1 MYAQNATMYQ
11 TSRSGWSEW
20 SQWIWNTDYQQYY
33 RQRLDTSGNPDIQW
47 QSEYEAAQNNQT
59 PRTPVEQMTQQF
71 GAVNIRSPEQ
81 TVGDEQNNDDYTVTS
96 SSSKVKSRSSRSHG
110 SSSKSKSKS
119 SKTSSGKGKAPVQE
133 DIPEDDEQDHDD
145 RYAQRK
151 APNPQEGLYYDETTG
166 QYHAYPPQAAQV
178 STPTPTQLYADGS
191 GEYEDPVLQDAL
203 AQSKQYTRD
212 RYGSGESSSATY
224 AAYTQD
230 DEDEPAPT
238 VSSGNQEHIIGT
250 SGESE
255 TLDPRYTVAPSN
267 MFQPG
272 EVFKVLWPEPAGGGS
287 IVEETVYRD
296 QYGGRIFVHFR
307 RFIVVANDL
316 GHCTCIPIST
326 YGKKGCKKSGVKA
339 EQHGIVAESSNRNPV
354 ALSNEPRLGFPPV
367 RVHIYEPGERIS
379 KESRVNYSKLTTV
392 EHNVKVLFIGR
403 VVGSDWEVVTE
414 AVNTSWANKMHTHKK
429 KHRR

>member
-1 MYAQNATMYQ
+1 MYQ

-20 SQWIWNTDYQQYY
+20 SSWIWNPEYQQYY
-33 RQRLDTSGNPDIQW
+33 RHRVDSSGAQDIQW

-81 TVGDEQNNDDYTVTS
+81 TVGDEQN
-96 SSSKVKSRSSRSHG
+96 R
-110 SSSKSKSKS
+110 
-119 SKTSSGKGKAPVQE
+119 KAPVQE
-133 DIPEDDEQDHDD
+133 NISEDDEQDYDD

-151 APNPQEGLYYDETTG
+151 APNTQDEIYYDETTR
-166 QYHAYPPQAAQV
+166 QYYQQPAQV
-178 STPTPTQLYADGS
+178 TTPTQQS
-191 GEYEDPVLQDAL
+191 GDAAEQWEDPEIL
-203 AQSKQYTRD
+203 AAIAESKRYTRD

-230 DEDEPAPT
+230 EEEEPTPAVP
-238 VSSGNQEHIIGT
+238 SGNQEHIIGT
-250 SGESE
+250 TGETE
-255 TLDPRYTVAPSN
+255 TLDPRLRLLMSFNLERQAHTAVNSATLLTSL
-267 MFQPG
+267 Q
-272 EVFKVLWPEPAGGGS
+272 VFKVLWPEPAGGGS

-339 EQHGIVAESSNRNPV
+339 EQHGIVTESGNRTP
-354 ALSNEPRLGFPPV
+354 APLRDEPKLGYPPV
-367 RVHIYEPGERIS
+367 RVHIYESNERIS

-403 VVGSDWEVVTE
+403 VVSSDWDIVTE
-414 AVNTSWANKMHTHKK
+414 AVNNSWANKMHTHKR
-429 KHRR
+429 KHRAASQSGMLLRNSSQKLCNSETAAA

>member
-1 MYAQNATMYQ
+1 MYQ

-33 RQRLDTSGNPDIQW
+33 RQRVDVSGNSDIQW
-47 QSEYEAAQNNQT
+47 QSEYEAVQNNQT

-81 TVGDEQNNDDYTVTS
+81 TVGDEQN
-96 SSSKVKSRSSRSHG
+96 R
-110 SSSKSKSKS
+110 
-119 SKTSSGKGKAPVQE
+119 KAPVQE
-133 DIPEDDEQDHDD
+133 DIPEDDEKDYDD
-145 RYAQRK
+145 RHTQRK
-151 APNPQEGLYYDETTG
+151 VSIPQEEMYYDEATQ
-166 QYHAYPPQAAQV
+166 QYLAYPQTAQGV
-178 STPTPTQLYADGS
+178 STPTPAQPYAEAS

-230 DEDEPAPT
+230 DEDQPTPA
-238 VSSGNQEHIIGT
+238 VSAGNQEHIIGT

-255 TLDPRYTVAPSN
+255 TLDPRYTVAPSH

-354 ALSNEPRLGFPPV
+354 PLSNEPRLGFPPV
-367 RVHIYEPGERIS
+367 RVHISEPGERIS

-403 VVGSDWEVVTE
+403 VVGSDWDVVTE

>member
-1 MYAQNATMYQ
+1 MYQ

-33 RQRLDTSGNPDIQW
+33 RQRVDVSGNSDIQW
-47 QSEYEAAQNNQT
+47 QSEYEAVQNNQT

-81 TVGDEQNNDDYTVTS
+81 TVGDEQN
-96 SSSKVKSRSSRSHG
+96 R
-110 SSSKSKSKS
+110 
-119 SKTSSGKGKAPVQE
+119 KAPVQE
-133 DIPEDDEQDHDD
+133 DIPEDDEKDYDD
-145 RYAQRK
+145 RHTQRK
-151 APNPQEGLYYDETTG
+151 VSIPQEEMYYDEATQ
-166 QYHAYPPQAAQV
+166 QYLAYPQTAQGV
-178 STPTPTQLYADGS
+178 STPTPAQPYAEAS

-224 AAYTQD
+224 TAYTQD
-230 DEDEPAPT
+230 DEDQPTPA
-238 VSSGNQEHIIGT
+238 VSAGNQEHIIGT

-255 TLDPRYTVAPSN
+255 TLDPRYTVAPSH

-354 ALSNEPRLGFPPV
+354 PLSNEPRLGFPPV
-367 RVHIYEPGERIS
+367 RVHISEPGERIS

-403 VVGSDWEVVTE
+403 VVGSDWDVVTE

>member
-1 MYAQNATMYQ
+1 MYQ

-33 RQRLDTSGNPDIQW
+33 RQRVDVSGNSDIQW
-47 QSEYEAAQNNQT
+47 QSEYEAVQNNQT

-81 TVGDEQNNDDYTVTS
+81 TAGDEQNNDDYTVTS
-96 SSSKVKSRSSRSHG
+96 SSSKVKSRSSRSHS

-119 SKTSSGKGKAPVQE
+119 SKTSTGKGKAPVQE
-133 DIPEDDEQDHDD
+133 DIPEDDEQDYDD
-145 RYAQRK
+145 RHTQRK
-151 APNPQEGLYYDETTG
+151 ASIPQEEMYYDEATQ
-166 QYHAYPPQAAQV
+166 QYLAYPQTAQV
-178 STPTPTQLYADGS
+178 STPTPAQPYAEAS

-212 RYGSGESSSATY
+212 RYGNGESSSATY
-224 AAYTQD
+224 TAYTQD
-230 DEDEPAPT
+230 DEDQPTPA
-238 VSSGNQEHIIGT
+238 VSAGNQEHIIGT

-255 TLDPRYTVAPSN
+255 TLDPRYTVAPSH

-354 ALSNEPRLGFPPV
+354 PLSNEPRLGFPPV
-367 RVHIYEPGERIS
+367 RVHISEPGERIS

-403 VVGSDWEVVTE
+403 VVGSDWDVVTE